1 MSRTTHSTPRGI
13 IFDLDGTL
21 IDTLG
26 DIATCLN
33 IALAEFGHAVVTM
46 EQARAMIGEGLTTLL
61 QRASGE
67 ADAARLKELVNRYRA
82 EYRARMFERTRV
94 YDGVSAMLDELQRSG
109 APMCVLSNKSD
120 EFTVPL
126 VAHYFR
132 GVPFVAVRGA
142 TDEASRKPDP
152 THALAMGQSMR
163 RASCDVLFVGDSSTD
178 IHTARNAGMIA
189 VAVTWGFRD
198 REHLLEQSPDHVV
211 DSTVEIARL
220 ALHAPRI

>member
-1 MSRTTHSTPRGI
+1 MSLSVHSSPRGV

-26 DIATCLN
+26 DISTCLN
-33 IALAEFGHAVVTM
+33 ITLAEFSLAVVTM

-67 ADAARLKELVNRYRA
+67 TDATRLAALVDRYRA
-82 EYRARMFERTRV
+82 EYRRRMFECTRA
-94 YDGVSAMLDELQRSG
+94 YDGVNAMLEELRKSG

-126 VAHYFR
+126 VAHYFGR
-132 GVPFVAVRGA
+132 IPFLAVRGD
-142 TDEASRKPDP
+142 TGESSRKPDP
-152 THALAMGQSMR
+152 THALALARTMR
-163 RASCDVLFVGDSSTD
+163 REPGDVLFVGDSSTD

-198 REHLLEQSPDHVV
+198 REHLLKESPDHVIESPRQV
-211 DSTVEIARL
+211 VRL
-220 ALHAPRI
+220 VIPGRDV